1 MYLSATGADP
11 QVCAFPRVV
20 GDIGGTNARFA
31 LQAVQGG
38 PLEQVQKF
46 ACKDFPSF
54 SAALTRYRT
63 DLGHAVRA
71 GAFGIANPVTGPDLR
86 MTNHP
91 WAFSIESVRA
101 EQGLE
106 ALLFLNDFT
115 ALSLGLG
122 RIRREG
128 LTQIGGGMGDPHA
141 PLAILGP
148 GTGLGVSG
156 LVPSADHGP
165 HIPIS
170 GEGGHVSL
178 AAGSDE
184 EAALL
189 ALMRATF
196 GHVSAERVLSGAG
209 LVLLHNTI
217 QKRTVGAQGLPV
229 LPVLTDP
236 SSVLEAAA
244 QHDRL
249 ALATVRQFCQ
259 FLASVAGDLALTLGA
274 RGGVYLAGGIS
285 PRIQSYLLEPAFRA
299 RFEAK
304 GRFQSYLSHIPIWL
318 INDSLEPALMGASEA
333 LSRQWLRS

>member
-1 MYLSATGADP
+1 MYLSTTGADP
-11 QVCAFPRVV
+11 SICAFPRVV

-31 LQAVQGG
+31 VQAVRGG
-38 PLEQVQKF
+38 PLEQVQKL
-46 ACKDFPSF
+46 ACKDFPGF
-54 SAALTRYRT
+54 SAALTHYRSG
-63 DLGHAVRA
+63 LGLSVRA

-91 WAFSIESVRA
+91 WAFSIEAVRS

-122 RIRREG
+122 RMRREG
-128 LTQIGGGMGDPHA
+128 LTQIGGGSGDPHA

-156 LVPSADHGP
+156 LLPSAGNSP

-189 ALMRATF
+189 AMIRAAY
-196 GHVSAERVLSGAG
+196 GHVSAERILSGAG
-209 LVLLHNTI
+209 LVLLHNTL
-217 QKRTVGAQGLPV
+217 QKRTIGAEH

-244 QHDRL
+244 QQEPL

-259 FLASVAGDLALTLGA
+259 FLAGVAGDLALTLGA

-285 PRIQSYLLEPAFRA
+285 PRVQTYLLEPAFRA

-304 GRFQSYLSHIPIWL
+304 GRFQHYLSAIPIWL
-318 INDSLEPALMGASEA
+318 IDDSLEPALMGASEA
-333 LSRQWLRS
+333 LSRQWIYS